1 MFQMRLASPRNHPRR
16 PRKQKSITSQLVQTP
31 KPFGF
36 HSRPAQ
42 AQGQAYRPR
51 EGEVPSRSGL
61 LALCFGPVAWR
72 GEWETLLSL
81 CCMSSVFL
89 VCALARRMLYRFSI

>member
-1 MFQMRLASPRNHPRR
+1 MFQMRLASPRNRSRR
-16 PRKQKSITSQLVQTP
+16 PRKQRSITSQSVQTP

-36 HSRPAQ
+36 HSCSAQ

-51 EGEVPSRSGL
+51 ESEVPSRSGL
-61 LALCFGPVAWR
+61 LVLCFGPVAGR
-72 GEWETLLSL
+72 GEWEALLCL

-89 VCALARRMLYRFSI
+89 VCALARRAPY